1 MNATFKPSATVDARG
16 LSCPLPIVRA
26 RKAID
31 ALQVG
36 EILEVLA
43 TDKGAP
49 ADFRGWCEQTEH
61 KFLGVV
67 EDEGFL
73 RLYVKKLVP
82 ETKEKGQLFDREI
95 SSQELARRLEAG
107 DALTV
112 LDVREPEEYEAGH
125 IPGALSVPIE
135 TLSEFAARLDRTAE
149 IAVVCRSGRRSAYAC
164 RILQQ
169 AGFEKVVNVV
179 PGMSAWSG
187 PVEQGGAGSA
197 PAPASR

>member
-1 MNATFKPSATVDARG
+1 MSTTFKPNATIDARG

-26 RKAID
+26 RKAMD

-36 EILEVLA
+36 EVLEVLA
-43 TDKGAP
+43 TDRGAP

-67 EDEGFL
+67 EDEGFF

-82 ETKEKGQLFDREI
+82 ETKEKGPLFPREI
-95 SSQELARRLEAG
+95 RNEELARRLEAG
-107 DALTV
+107 EAPIV

-135 TLSEFAARLDRTAE
+135 SLVDFTDRLDRTAE

-164 RILQQ
+164 RILEQ

-187 PVEQGGAGSA
+187 PVERGRAEDA
-197 PAPASR
+197 PSPTAS

>member
-1 MNATFKPSATVDARG
+1 MSSDFKPTLTVDARG

-31 ALQVG
+31 TIQVG
-36 EILEVLA
+36 EVLEVLA
-43 TDKGAP
+43 TDRGAP

-67 EDEGFL
+67 EDDGFL

-82 ETKEKGQLFDREI
+82 ETREKGALFEREMRNE
-95 SSQELARRLEAG
+95 ELARRLEAG
-107 DALTV
+107 APLTV

-135 TLSEFAARLDRTAE
+135 TLAEVAGRLDPAAE
-149 IAVVCRSGRRSAYAC
+149 IAVVCGSGRRSAYAC

-169 AGFEKVVNVV
+169 AGFEKVFNVV
-179 PGMSAWSG
+179 PGMSGWSG
-187 PVEQGGAGSA
+187 PVERGR
-197 PAPASR
+197 P